1 MRSMTGFGAASIAR
15 EGRTLRAEVRAVNHR
30 FLQLK
35 LRVPSE
41 FGYLEPELEKLVRAR
56 VERGSLSLSV
66 HATGSGGARTPHVD
80 FAAAARMREQLERL
94 ARENGLEPKL
104 DLATLVGLP
113 GVLSG
118 EVDEAELEREGQ
130 DVVAAVGQA
139 IDDFEEMRAR
149 EGVAMAKDLARS
161 ADAIAEVAARIAVR
175 VPRVV
180 AEQHAALKQ
189 RVAELLAERPAPSD
203 ADLAR
208 EVALIADRSD
218 VAEELARLESHIG
231 QLRHL
236 LEKDGPVGR
245 QLDFLV
251 QEFLREA
258 NTIGSKAGDAAV
270 AHLVVE
276 LKTWIERLREQVQN
290 VE

>member
-1 MRSMTGFGAASIAR
+1 
-15 EGRTLRAEVRAVNHR
+15 VHAVNHR

-35 LRVPSE
+35 LRVPAE

-56 VERGSLSLSV
+56 VERGALTLAV
-66 HATGSGGARTPHVD
+66 FAAGSGGARTPHVD
-80 FAAAARMREQLERL
+80 FAAAARLRQQLERL
-94 ARENGLEPKL
+94 ARDNGLEPRL

-118 EVDEAELEREGQ
+118 EVDEAELEREGR
-130 DVVAAVGQA
+130 DVLALSAQAVDALEQ
-139 IDDFEEMRAR
+139 MRAR
-149 EGVAMAKDLARS
+149 EGEALARDLSRS
-161 ADAIAEVAARIAVR
+161 ADAIAALAARIAQR
-175 VPRVV
+175 APAAV
-180 AEQHAALKQ
+180 AEQHASLRL

-208 EVALIADRSD
+208 ELALLADKSD
-218 VAEELARLESHIG
+218 VHEELARLESHIA
-231 QLRHL
+231 QLRL
-236 LEKDGPVGR
+236 LLGSDGPVGR

-258 NTIGSKAGDAAV
+258 NTIGSKAGDASI

>member
-1 MRSMTGFGAASIAR
+1 MTGFGAASSAR

-35 LRVPSE
+35 LRVPTE
-41 FGYLEPELEKLVRAR
+41 FGFLEPELEKHVRAR
-56 VERGSLSLSV
+56 VERGALTLAV
-66 HATGSGGARTPHVD
+66 HASGTGGARTPRVD
-80 FAAAARMREQLERL
+80 FAAAARYRTELERL
-94 ARENGLEPKL
+94 ARENGLEARL
-104 DLATLVGLP
+104 DLATLVSLP

-118 EVDEAELEREGQ
+118 EVDELELEREGHEVLK
-130 DVVAAVGQA
+130 VVEQAVDA
-139 IDDFEEMRAR
+139 LEEMRAR
-149 EGVAMAKDLARS
+149 EGAAMARDLARS
-161 ADAIAEVAARIAVR
+161 ADAIAEVAARIAER
-175 VPRVV
+175 VPVVV

-208 EVALIADRSD
+208 EIALIADRSD
-218 VAEELARLESHIG
+218 VNEELARLESHIA

-236 LEKDGPVGR
+236 LERDGPVGR

-258 NTIGSKAGDAAV
+258 NTIGSKAGDAQI
-270 AHLVVE
+270 AHRVVE

>member
-35 LRVPSE
+35 LRVPAE
-41 FGYLEPELEKLVRAR
+41 FGALEPEIEKAVRAR
-56 VERGSLSLSV
+56 VERGALSLSV
-66 HATGSGGARTPHVD
+66 HAVGSGGARTPRVD
-80 FAAAARMREQLERL
+80 FAAAARYRVELERL
-94 ARENGLEPKL
+94 AREIGLEPRL

-118 EVDEAELEREGQ
+118 DVDEAELERESR
-130 DVVAAVGQA
+130 DVLALVEQAVDALEQ
-139 IDDFEEMRAR
+139 MRAR
-149 EGVAMAKDLARS
+149 EGEALARDLMRS
-161 ADAIAEVAARIAVR
+161 ADTIAEIAARIAQR
-175 VPRVV
+175 VPTAV
-180 AEQHAALKQ
+180 AEQHAALKL

-208 EVALIADRSD
+208 ELALIADRGD
-218 VAEELARLESHIG
+218 VHEELARLESHIA

-236 LEKDGPVGR
+236 LASQGPVGR

-258 NTIGSKAGDAAV
+258 NTIGSKAGDAQV
-270 AHLVVE
+270 AHRVVE